1 MATFNH
7 QDFILKSIYESLKV
21 KHKCSMF
28 ERLADKSNAWKSY
41 IYDFN
46 KKFLGILKIIFE
58 DNNNNTLKPFNIRI
72 VFNCEEKR
80 LTEECWNE
88 NALQN
93 YFCYSRN
100 IDTKDNNYLKN
111 MNNCIY
117 KIIVNLEKKNNIW
130 YFL

>member
-1 MATFNH
+1 
-7 QDFILKSIYESLKV
+7 
-21 KHKCSMF
+21 
-28 ERLADKSNAWKSY
+28 
-41 IYDFN
+41 
-46 KKFLGILKIIFE
+46 